1 MALVRHSF
9 CTSHIIQLV
18 LYFSWVLQNF
28 GENLLLLFIVEVK
41 MNVNLSH

>member
-9 CTSHIIQLV
+9 CTSRIIQLV